1 MAILLKNDAVFL
13 HVPKTGG
20 TYLRR
25 LFVALDLV
33 RFNFSRDHA
42 DMERVINVSGHY
54 PGNFLRCS
62 MRLGKNL
69 DRYTR
74 HCYKF
79 CFVRHPFDWYE
90 SYWRFRCD
98 HPGERFV
105 PPRQMRTRFG
115 FKYDDWHPWALVE
128 PLFDPD
134 FNRFLENVIRH
145 CPGYLTQLYSWYADP
160 LHIDFVGK
168 QETLIADTRHILDHL
183 GIRYPDAIFQQ
194 QGRVNESR
202 AARPQWDAA
211 NRDMIYRLE
220 YVVFQQYGYSPQG
233 SDPA

>member
-42 DMERVINVSGHY
+42 DMERAINVSGHY

-62 MRLGKNL
+62 LRLGKNL
-69 DRYTR
+69 DQYARR
-74 HCYKF
+74 CYKF

-98 HPGERFV
+98 HPGELFV
-105 PPRQMRTRFG
+105 PRQTRTRFG
-115 FKYDDWHPWALVE
+115 FKYDNWHPWAPIE

-134 FNRFLENVIRH
+134 FNRFLDNVIEH
-145 CPGYLTQLYSWYADP
+145 CPGYLTKMYGWYADP

-168 QETLIADTRHILDHL
+168 QECLIEDTMQVLNHL
-183 GIRYPDAIFQQ
+183 QIRYPADIFERI
-194 QGRVNESR
+194 GRINESR
-202 AARPQWDAA
+202 EPRPKWNDSS
-211 NRDMIYRLE
+211 REMIYRLE
-220 YVVFQQYGYSPQG
+220 YGVFQQYGYSTEE
-233 SDPA
+233 